1 MDRNHVNIICYMI
14 CITLF
19 STATGVL
26 VGKLIMEFNIPSLVC
41 MIVCMIVEAIITT
54 IFIIKLCLEISA
66 LNESYSALSDDCYK
80 YKERTEQ
87 AEDWIENLVF
97 IHFDDDGNIKDVDKL
112 KKDIYWHAVHVGT
125 KWNKK

>member
-1 MDRNHVNIICYMI
+1 MDRRFMNIICDVI

-19 STATGVL
+19 AMATGVL
-26 VGKLIMEFNIPSLVC
+26 IGKLLMEFSVVSLVC
-41 MIVCMIVEAIITT
+41 LIVEVVVTTLYIIE
-54 IFIIKLCLEISA
+54 LCLDVST
-66 LNESYSALSDDCYK
+66 LNRRYDDLVDDCDK

-97 IHFDDDGNIKDVDKL
+97 LHFDDEGNIKDVDEL

>member
-26 VGKLIMEFNIPSLVC
+26 VGKLIMEFSIHSL
-41 MIVCMIVEAIITT
+41 VCMIVEAILTT
-54 IFIIKLCLEISA
+54 IFIIKLRLEISA

-112 KKDIYWHAVHVGT
+112 KKDIYWHSVHVGT
-125 KWNKK
+125 KWDRK

>member
-1 MDRNHVNIICYMI
+1 MDRRFMNIICDVT

-19 STATGVL
+19 AMATGVL
-26 VGKLIMEFNIPSLVC
+26 IGKLLMEFSVVSLVC
-41 MIVCMIVEAIITT
+41 LIVEVVVTTLYIIE
-54 IFIIKLCLEISA
+54 LCLDVST
-66 LNESYSALSDDCYK
+66 LNRRYDDLVDDYDK

-97 IHFDDDGNIKDVDKL
+97 LHFDDDGNIKDIDEL

>member
-1 MDRNHVNIICYMI
+1 MDRKFLNIICDVI

-19 STATGVL
+19 AMATGVL
-26 VGKLIMEFNIPSLVC
+26 IGKLIMEFTVSALVC
-41 MIVCMIVEAIITT
+41 MILEAVLATLYIVE
-54 IFIIKLCLEISA
+54 LCLDISA
-66 LNESYSALSDDCYK
+66 LNRRYNDLRDRCDNYE
-80 YKERTEQ
+80 ERTEQ

-97 IHFDDDGNIKDVDKL
+97 VHFDDDANIKDVDEL

>member
-1 MDRNHVNIICYMI
+1 MDRTHVNIICYMI
-14 CITLF
+14 CITSF

-26 VGKLIMEFNIPSLVC
+26 VGKLIMEFSIPSLVC
-41 MIVCMIVEAIITT
+41 MIVEAILTT
-54 IFIIKLCLEISA
+54 IFIIKLRLEIVA

-125 KWNKK
+125 KWDRK

>member
-26 VGKLIMEFNIPSLVC
+26 VGKLIMEFSIPSL
-41 MIVCMIVEAIITT
+41 VCMIVEAIITI

-112 KKDIYWHAVHVGT
+112 KKDIYWHSVHVGT
-125 KWNKK
+125 KWDRK

>member
-26 VGKLIMEFNIPSLVC
+26 VGKLIMEFSIHSLL
-41 MIVCMIVEAIITT
+41 CMIVEAILTT
-54 IFIIKLCLEISA
+54 IFIIKLRLEISA
-66 LNESYSALSDDCYK
+66 LNESYSALSDDCCK

-97 IHFDDDGNIKDVDKL
+97 IHFDDNGNIKDVDKL

-125 KWNKK
+125 KQDRK

>member
-26 VGKLIMEFNIPSLVC
+26 VGKLIMEFSIPSLVC
-41 MIVCMIVEAIITT
+41 VIVEAILTT
-54 IFIIKLCLEISA
+54 IFIIKLRLEISA

-112 KKDIYWHAVHVGT
+112 KEDIYWHSVHVGT
-125 KWNKK
+125 KWDRK